1 MNFVQFEFVVFM
13 AVVFALYWGV
23 SWLPGGL
30 LNTRRLQNALLVVA
44 SCVFYGWSQAW
55 FLVLLFTSAST
66 DFVGALAI
74 ERYPRFKPYILMVT
88 LAINLG
94 MLAYFKYYNFFLDS
108 VIDLMAS
115 LGLRS
120 DLHLLSIMLPVG
132 ISFYTFQT
140 ISYTIDVYR
149 GDLKARTDLLDYF
162 LYVTFFPQLVAGP
175 IERAPSLLV
184 QVERSRS
191 FDVERIIGGLTLAM
205 WGAFKKMCVADT
217 LAPYID
223 KVFVLESPSTLMVWA
238 ACLAFSVQ
246 IFADFSGYTDIAR
259 GTARMLGF
267 ELTENFRSPYLAA
280 STPEFWQR
288 WHISLSFWI
297 RDYLL
302 VPLLGAGRRL
312 TTFRFVWATIVTFL
326 VIGLWHGASWNFLL
340 FGLWHGVW
348 LTAYTLAMRVQPA
361 WTYRIPLGRP
371 LAVLFH
377 FFAVSVPGSLLFRE
391 THVERIGQYLTQN
404 PFAMTLDEWI
414 ATSVVL
420 GMTALMATPLILS
433 HFVVRYV
440 VPRAQGNFWLT
451 LPLQTGSWAVF
462 AMMIFV
468 FYRVSTQDFIYFQ
481 F

>member
-13 AVVFALYWGV
+13 AVVFALYWA
-23 SWLPGGL
+23 LGL
-30 LNTRRLQNALLVVA
+30 LPNPRRLQNVMLLVA

-55 FLVLLFTSAST
+55 FLILLFISAST
-66 DFVGALAI
+66 DFVGALLI
-74 ERYPRFKPYILMVT
+74 ERHPRYKQYILMIT

-184 QVERSRS
+184 QVERGRN
-191 FDVERIIGGLTLAM
+191 FDLERVVSGLTLAM
-205 WGAFKKMCVADT
+205 WGAFKKMCLADT

-223 KVFVLESPSTLMVWA
+223 KVFVLEDPATPMVWA

-312 TTFRFVWATIVTFL
+312 TTGRFVWATIVTFL

-361 WTYRIPLGRP
+361 WTHRIPLGRP

-377 FFAVSVPGSLLFRE
+377 FFVVSVPGSLLFRE
-391 THVERIGQYLTQN
+391 THVNRIGQYLTQH
-404 PFAMTLDEWI
+404 PFELTHDEWI

-433 HFVVRYV
+433 HFVMRYV
-440 VPRAQGNFWLT
+440 VPRAQGNLWLT
-451 LPLQTGSWAVF
+451 LPVQTGSWAVF